1 MGLGLSPATLLAGV
15 TVTNGNSTVL
25 GDTTAVDGSTV
36 VALGIEALMTF
47 NASATA
53 GATLKIFSS
62 ADGTNY
68 TTVPVQEVDVATSAA
83 TTIIRTSTT
92 VLTGHK
98 YYKPQLTNG
107 SGQDITGISFWSE
120 PQVLS

>member
-1 MGLGLSPATLLAGV
+1 MGLGLSPATLLSGV
-15 TVTNGNSTVL
+15 TVTNGNSSVL
-25 GDTTAVDGSTV
+25 GDTTAVDGSALT
-36 VALGIEALMTF
+36 ALGIEVVLTF
-47 NASATA
+47 HGSATA
-53 GATLKIFSS
+53 GATVKMFSS
-62 ADGTNY
+62 HDGTNY
-68 TTVPVQEVDVATSAA
+68 TTNPFFEYDVPLSAGATVRHSF
-83 TTIIRTSTT
+83 T

>member
-1 MGLGLSPATLLAGV
+1 MSLDITRGTLLSNV

-25 GDTTAVDGSTV
+25 GDTTAVDGS
-36 VALGIEALMTF
+36 AAIAIGIEAQMVF
-47 NASATA
+47 NAAATA
-53 GATLKIFSS
+53 GATLKIFTS

-68 TTVPVQEVDVATSAA
+68 TTSPVQEVDIATSSA
-83 TTIIRTSTT
+83 TTNIRIATT

-107 SGQDITGISFWSE
+107 SGQDITGIYLYSE